1 MHGHVS
7 VCDKIRWR
15 SWVIHSCC
23 FLPRFGR
30 FLHSSDLR
38 FFQDTD
44 KNNYEVHFHLKEIQH
59 RCAHSEVIVKNRRY
73 AAMKEL
79 EAGGDYFSED
89 EMKRREPLLYEQ
101 MIGQFL
107 TEEEQQKQV
116 TDAIDRSDLRFSTI
130 LLTHMDDAQRRA
142 LYKYQKEKEV
152 RVFAKGFFLSFDA
165 YMCWG
170 LGVLA

>member
-1 MHGHVS
+1 
-7 VCDKIRWR
+7 
-15 SWVIHSCC
+15 
-23 FLPRFGR
+23 
-30 FLHSSDLR
+30 
-38 FFQDTD
+38 
-44 KNNYEVHFHLKEIQH
+44 
-59 RCAHSEVIVKNRRY
+59 
-73 AAMKEL
+73 MKEL

-130 LLTHMDDAQRRA
+130 LLTHMDDAQQRA

-152 RVFAKGFFLSFDA
+152 RVFTKGSFLSFNA

-170 LGVLA
+170 LGVPASRKSRKGV